1 MIRSFS
7 KRIISLDSKEA
18 VKVKVTEF
26 FLKSARINPGV
37 MIFISTIRIWNL
49 TAGKTELSLWSVSLM
64 LYPFN
69 TPSMNYKTKLL

>member
-7 KRIISLDSKEA
+7 ILIISLDSREA

-26 FLKSARINPGV
+26 FLQSVRINPGV
-37 MIFISTIRIWNL
+37 MIFISTTRIWNL
-49 TAGKTELSLWSVSLM
+49 AAGKMELIHLSVSLM

-69 TPSMNYKTKLL
+69 TPLMNYKTKLL